1 MNNIDYNSLTKE
13 QLVRALLKL
22 NLKVKELEHQLN
34 AINNFLK
41 IENSVFEIKRK

>member
-1 MNNIDYNSLTKE
+1 MEKINYENLTKE
-13 QLVRALLKL
+13 QLVRAMIKL
-22 NLKVKELEHQLN
+22 QLRVNELEKRLN